1 MSDHVHDLG
10 RGLPA
15 TLIRQA
21 ALARQD
27 GRWEQAHRTAKLIAQ
42 HPADVHPDT
51 ASLFR
56 GAPAVAY
63 ALHTADHRAYR
74 PALARLDDE
83 IATLVKTRLGS
94 AHRRM
99 DTGQRPRMR
108 EYDLISGLTGL
119 GAYLLLRDTRPDL
132 LHEVLRYLIRLLQQ
146 PVLADGRHLPG
157 WWTSDSP
164 AGKSEV
170 NWPLGHGNFGMAHG
184 IAGPT
189 ALLALS
195 ARAGHNVPGQHQ
207 ALNAVCDLLETWARP
222 LPTGGAAWPQTLT
235 AQAWTSGVPHHAQ
248 PARPSWCYGTPG
260 IARSLHLSARTCHRE
275 HTRLRAEHVLT
286 SCATAAG
293 QLAHLHD
300 ATVCHGWAGLCLAVA
315 AIAADAPASGLP
327 HLLPSLQ
334 ARLDSAAAQHPSP
347 DAAGLLTGA
356 DGILLTRHTLHPARS
371 VASGWETCLLLN

>member
-1 MSDHVHDLG
+1 MNDHVHDLG

-21 ALARQD
+21 ARAHQD
-27 GRWEQAHRTAKLIAQ
+27 GKWEQAHHTAKLIAQ

-56 GAPAVAY
+56 GAPAVAF

-74 PALARLDDE
+74 PALARLDQE
-83 IATLVKTRLGS
+83 IAALVHARLAAAHHRIDTRQL
-94 AHRRM
+94 
-99 DTGQRPRMR
+99 PRMR

-119 GAYLLLRDTRPDL
+119 GAYLLHRDTRHDL
-132 LHEVLRYLIRLLQQ
+132 LHEVLHYLIRLLQQ
-146 PVLADGRHLPG
+146 PVIRDGHRLPG

-164 AGKSEV
+164 AGKSEA

-195 ARAGHNVPGQHQ
+195 ARTGHHVPGQHE
-207 ALNAVCDLLETWARP
+207 ALNAACDLLETWARP
-222 LPTGGAAWPQTLT
+222 LPAGGAAWPQTLT
-235 AQAWTSGVPHHAQ
+235 AQAWTSGVPHHAH

-260 IARSLHLSARTCHRE
+260 IARSLHLAARICHRE
-275 HTRLRAEHVLT
+275 GTWLRAEHILI

-315 AIAADAPASGLP
+315 AAAADAPDSHLP
-327 HLLPSLQ
+327 HLLPPLQ
-334 ARLDSAAAQHPSP
+334 ARLDSAAAQRPRP
-347 DAAGLLTGA
+347 NAAGLLTGA
-356 DGILLTRHTLHPARS
+356 DGILLTRHTLHPTRA
-371 VASGWETCLLLN
+371 VASGWDTCLLLN